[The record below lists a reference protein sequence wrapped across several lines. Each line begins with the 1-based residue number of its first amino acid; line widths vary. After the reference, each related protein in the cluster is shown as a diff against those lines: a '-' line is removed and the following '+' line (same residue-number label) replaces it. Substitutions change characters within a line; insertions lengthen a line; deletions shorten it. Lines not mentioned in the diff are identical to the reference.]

1 MATSKGAIGDGPVV
15 RVAVGGEHDAGTELL
30 RAARDAATDVRVVAV
45 GSTGADALAPLV
57 LATQHGETAF
67 VPQCPTEHV
76 TTIVGTLENGSLP
89 DAAATVEHDPGA
101 TSLPTPPAAI
111 DTTAVLGVGSRHVL
125 GGCGWRAPASVT
137 DYRVSRDGELLVER
151 AIDDPDAA
159 RERIADAA
167 LRGRGRGDGSTD
179 APIAGTWTTARET
192 DGEPVVVV
200 NANEADDHARAD
212 RLLLESAPLAV
223 LDAALATAHAVD
235 ATDVLVYTNDAESLA
250 RERVQAAADEL
261 AADYDS
267 DIPIQV
273 VAGPDAYTAGEMTM
287 ALEAMEGN
295 DRLEARR
302 RPPGPAQYGLYGRP
316 TVIHT
321 PRTFTQVGQALAGD
335 GLGGVPGDPGTRLF
349 TVAGNVD
356 APATIELS
364 TDATLDDARGAVALD
379 GGFKTACVG
388 GRFGGLTRDLDV
400 PASTSGLR
408 GARLGTNGVIEL
420 FDESTCMVA
429 LAGRRAK
436 LAREENCGRCV
447 PCREGSKQLV
457 DLLRDVYAGEYQ
469 SEMLRELARTMRE
482 TSTCEFGQEASR
494 PVTTAMDAFE
504 PEFRA
509 HADGRCPSGSCSHV
523 RS

>member
-1 MATSKGAIGDGPVV
+1 MATPKGAIGNGPVV
-15 RVAVGGEHDAGTELL
+15 RVAIGGDHDAGPELL
-30 RAARDAATDVRVVAV
+30 RAARDATEDVRVVAV
-45 GSTGADALAPLV
+45 GPTGADSLAPLV
-57 LATQHGETAF
+57 LATQNGTTAF
-67 VPQCPTEHV
+67 VPQCTVANV
-76 TTIVGTLENGSLP
+76 TTIVETLENGSLP
-89 DAAATVEHDPGA
+89 DTAATVEHDPGA
-101 TSLPTPPAAI
+101 TSMPTPPAAI
-111 DTTAVLGVGSRHVL
+111 DTTAVLGVGSRRVL
-125 GGCGWRAPASVT
+125 GGCGWRAPASVA
-137 DYRVSRDGELLVER
+137 DYRVSRDDELLAER
-151 AIDDPDAA
+151 AIDDPDAVH
-159 RERIADAA
+159 ERVADAA

-179 APIAGTWTTARET
+179 APISGVWTTATET
-192 DGEPVVVV
+192 DGKPVVVV

-235 ATDVLVYTNDAESLA
+235 ATDVLVYTNDAEALA
-250 RERVQAAADEL
+250 RERAQEAADAL
-261 AADYDS
+261 AADRDP

-302 RPPGPAQYGLYGRP
+302 RPPGPDQYGLYGRP

-321 PRTFTQVGQALAGD
+321 PRTFAQVGQALAD
-335 GLGGVPGDPGTRLF
+335 NDLGGVPGDPGTRLF
-349 TVAGNVD
+349 TVAGDVD
-356 APATIELS
+356 APATIELP
-364 TDATLDDARGAVALD
+364 TDATLADVRGAVALD
-379 GGFKTACVG
+379 GGLKTACVG

-400 PASTSGLR
+400 PASAAGLR

-420 FDESTCMVA
+420 FDESTCTVA
-429 LAGRRAK
+429 LAGQRAK

-457 DLLRDVYAGEYQ
+457 ELLRDVYDGEYQ
-469 SEMLRELARTMRE
+469 DGMLRELARTMRE

-494 PVTTAMDAFE
+494 PVTTAMESFE

-509 HADGRCPSGSCSHV
+509 HADGRCPSGSCDHV
-523 RS
+523 SS

>member
-1 MATSKGAIGDGPVV
+1 MATPKGAIGNEPVV
-15 RVAVGGEHDAGTELL
+15 RIAVGGEHDGTDRLN
-30 RAARDAATDVRVVAV
+30 AARDTAETVDVVAV
-45 GSTGADALAPLV
+45 GPTGVEALAPLV
-57 LATQHGETAF
+57 LATRDGATAF
-67 VPQCPTEHV
+67 LPRCTVEDARTAVEA
-76 TTIVGTLENGSLP
+76 LEDGSLP
-89 DAAATVEHDPGA
+89 DGGPTVEHDPT
-101 TSLPTPPAAI
+101 TSTLPLPPEE
-111 DTTAVLGVGSRHVL
+111 TMVSTALTAGVRRAL
-125 GGCGWRAPASVT
+125 GGCGWQAPASVA
-137 DYRVSRDGELLVER
+137 DYRTSCDGALLAEDG
-151 AIDDPDAA
+151 IDDPDAVH
-159 RERIADAA
+159 ERVADAA

-179 APIAGTWTTARET
+179 DPISGAWTTASET

-235 ATDVLVYTNDAESLA
+235 ATDVLVYTNDTESLA
-250 RERVQAAADEL
+250 RERAQEAADAL
-261 AADYDS
+261 AAECDS
-267 DIPIQV
+267 PVPIQV
-273 VAGPDAYTAGEMTM
+273 VAGPDEYTAGEMTM

-302 RPPGPAQYGLYGRP
+302 RPPGPAEYGLYGRP

-321 PRTFTQVGQALAGD
+321 PRTFAQVGQALAGE

-349 TVAGNVD
+349 TVAGDVD
-356 APATIELS
+356 APATIELP
-364 TDATLDDARGAVALD
+364 TDATLADVRGAVALD
-379 GGFKTACVG
+379 GGLKTACVG

-400 PASTSGLR
+400 PASASGLR

-420 FDESTCMVA
+420 FDESTCTVA

-457 DLLRDVYAGEYQ
+457 DLLRDVYDGEYQ
-469 SEMLRELARTMRE
+469 DGMLRELARTMRE

-494 PVTTAMDAFE
+494 PVTTAMESFE

-509 HADGRCPSGSCSHV
+509 HADGRCPSGSCDGVS
-523 RS
+523 S